1 MTFTAQYR
9 DADAWNQRK
18 TAVFLQHWTVL
29 GKSVRVEG
37 RTISQVAAYLPR
49 HDKNVGLED
58 EHT

>member
-9 DADAWNQRK
+9 DARASNQRK
-18 TAVFLQHWTVL
+18 TAVFARLWTVL
-29 GKSVRVEG
+29 GKSVRVEA

-49 HDKNVGLED
+49 RDKNVGLED